1 MILNISM
8 EKLSLDY
15 SIKKW
20 LFLSKYDTMKKG
32 DKDE

>member
-1 MILNISM
+1 MILNTSL

-15 SIKKW
+15 STKKW
-20 LFLSKYDTMKKG
+20 LFLSKYDTMEKG